1 MFTYTFQHSAKRVR
15 VILFG
20 CTYVYTFY
28 VDANRTQT
36 FTYKREFAIQEI
48 FRKGRRNIFALEQGR
63 KQTRGSQSLRNFLD
77 ALIACNGTS
86 PPPNTVFYSHNN
98 ELTSCIVF
106 HSHWERFGKQAKASG
121 VKMDTHARNQN
132 CVTEAGKQTALL
144 RFPFPLEHLAS
155 WWKIEQKDKKE

>member
-36 FTYKREFAIQEI
+36 FTYKREFAIQDI

-121 VKMDTHARNQN
+121 VKMDTR
-132 CVTEAGKQTALL
+132 EEPKL
-144 RFPFPLEHLAS
+144 RDGSRQADSSFAFPFSTGAPRVLVENRT
-155 WWKIEQKDKKE
+155 KR